1 MPENMKIHHL
11 MIVSLLTSGLAFS
24 ETQAGNGD
32 SATNKGVDKAIGMGA
47 DVLGRKNLLQHWVH
61 SREEQDGPGGRI
73 QIFRPAGSREF
84 PLSRF
89 RMAYKFAPK
98 GQCEWMFLD
107 PADRH
112 HFKQGL
118 WEIDTLEKKTVL
130 RITMNGK
137 IHSFRIAR
145 LTKDELRLAPLKLNP

>member
-1 MPENMKIHHL
+1 

-24 ETQAGNGD
+24 EIQSGTGD
-32 SATNKGVDKAIGMGA
+32 SATVKGVDKATGLAA
-47 DVLGRKNLLQHWVH
+47 DFPGRKNLLQHWVH
-61 SREEQDGPGGRI
+61 SVEEQDGFGGRI

-84 PLSRF
+84 PASHF

-112 HFKQGL
+112 HFRPGL
-118 WEIDTLEKKTVL
+118 WEIDTLENKTVL
-130 RITMNGK
+130 RITMDGK
-137 IHSFRIAR
+137 VQSFRIAK
-145 LTKDELRLAPLKLNP
+145 LTKDELRLAPLRPNL